1 MTLELPPGY
10 RFAAIGCRVRPEW
23 DRDDLALIVSDRPAV
38 AAGVFTQNRVAA
50 APVQVSRSRIPSA
63 DARGIIVNAGN
74 ANACTGE
81 QGLRDAEAMTTR
93 AAACAGGSAM
103 QWLVASTGVIGR
115 AMPMERIL
123 PGIGQAA
130 QRLSSSD
137 DAFHAVTRAIMT
149 TDTKPKVASTA
160 VGEARIV
167 GFAKGAAMIGPNL
180 ATMLGFILTDAA
192 IRPEHLQPMLAD
204 AADRTFNCVSVEG
217 HTSTNDTVFLL
228 ANGTGPVLTREQMT
242 SFNTALES
250 VCADLAEQIASD
262 AEGANHL
269 VVIQVDGM
277 ANENDARRVAKCVA
291 ESALVKSAIYGG
303 DPNWGRFVSA
313 AGYAGVPF
321 YERDLSMWLGPHLL
335 YDRGTP
341 TPLDPLT
348 PATYLKANRRIE
360 MRLVFTLGHASC
372 TFRTCDLTPEY
383 VRLNGDYT
391 T

>member
-1 MTLELPPGY
+1 MTLALPSSY
-10 RFAAIGCRVRPEW
+10 RFAAVGCHVRPEW

-50 APVQVSRSRIPSA
+50 APVRVSQTRIPA
-63 DARGIIVNAGN
+63 GDVRGIVVNAGN
-74 ANACTGE
+74 ANACTGD
-81 QGLRDAEAMTTR
+81 QGLRDAEAMTAR
-93 AAACAGGSAM
+93 AAACVGGSTN

-115 AMPMERIL
+115 ALPLDRVL
-123 PGIGQAA
+123 PGITAA
-130 QRLSSSD
+130 AERLSSSE
-137 DAFHAVTRAIMT
+137 DAFHAVTRAILT
-149 TDTKPKVASTA
+149 TDTKPKVAYKTIGGS
-160 VGEARIV
+160 RIL

-192 IRPEHLQPMLAD
+192 IRTELLQPMLAEV
-204 AADRTFNCVSVEG
+204 ADRTFNCVSVEG
-217 HTSTNDTVFLL
+217 HTSTNDSVFLL
-228 ANGTGPVLTREQMT
+228 ANGVGAPLAGE
-242 SFNTALES
+242 ALS
-250 VCADLAEQIASD
+250 HFASALDDICGDLAEQIAAD

-277 ANENDARRVAKCVA
+277 VSSSDARRVAKCVA
-291 ESALVKSAIYGG
+291 ESALVKTAIYGG

-321 YERDLSMWLGPHLL
+321 HERDLSLWLGPHLL

-348 PATYLKANRRIE
+348 PAAYLKANRRIE
-360 MRLVFTLGHASC
+360 MRLVFTLGSASC